1 MLPTHRFAT
10 AVVLVTLAWMAS
22 AGTAYAEDKPELE
35 TRNDVTY
42 ATIDGQELKLDL
54 AWPKGLDHA
63 VPAVVVIHGGG
74 WSAGKRQDM
83 AGFMREAAAHGYVSA
98 TVSYRL
104 TPKHPFPAQVEDVK
118 AAIRYLRAN
127 ANELKIDPKQVGALG
142 VSAGAH
148 LAMMLGTMDSGDGLE
163 GSGGN
168 PEQPSKVQAVV
179 SFVGPCNL
187 VRDDYSPTATQIL
200 QAFVGGPPTEK
211 KAECRRA
218 SPITYVNKGDAPM
231 LLFFGTKDPLIAYN
245 QAFEMATALTEAE
258 VPARVE
264 LIVGAGHGWLGKEMA
279 RTIHA
284 SLEFFDDKLKP

>member
-1 MLPTHRFAT
+1 MLLPPRRAT
-10 AVVLVTLAWMAS
+10 AVVLASLVWMALS
-22 AGTAYAEDKPELE
+22 AHGKAEDKPELE

-42 ATIDGQELKLDL
+42 ATVEGQELKLDL

-83 AGFMREAAAHGYVSA
+83 AGFMREAAAHGFVSA

-118 AAIRYLRAN
+118 AAVRYLRAH
-127 ANELKIDPKQVGALG
+127 ADELKIDPKQIGALG

-163 GSGGN
+163 GNGGN

-187 VRDDYSPTATQIL
+187 VRDDYSQMATQIL

-211 KAECRRA
+211 KTECRQA
-218 SPITYVNKGDAPM
+218 SPITYVNKGDAPI
-231 LLFFGTKDPLIAYN
+231 LLFFGTKDPLISFD
-245 QAFEMATALTEAE
+245 QAFEMATALTKAE

-264 LIVGAGHGWLGKEMA
+264 LIVGAGHGWLGEEMA

-284 SLEFFDDKLKP
+284 SLAFFDDKLKP